1 MDETVNVN
9 VRFRWLV
16 VPALCLLVA
25 GLVLGFQH
33 RRAYYPGLLIL
44 AGCLGLAAV
53 LLANHDR

>member
-1 MDETVNVN
+1 MDETVHAN

-25 GLVLGFQH
+25 GLVLGYQH
-33 RRAYYPGLLIL
+33 RRAYYTGLLIL
-44 AGCLGLAAV
+44 AGCLVLAAV

>member
-1 MDETVNVN
+1 MNVN

>member
-1 MDETVNVN
+1 VN
-9 VRFRWLV
+9 VRFPWLGAV
-16 VPALCLLVA
+16 ALCLLVI